1 MNNIEELLKEV
12 KDISQR
18 YDEIAKIAGDNYNV
32 FEVLNIR
39 SDEDSHSRIL
49 TNILDPKG
57 IHDCGDIFL
66 RLFFEKFL
74 PDKSN
79 IDFSNCQVYREYYA
93 KELGRPDICIFCE
106 DFGIVIENKIDA
118 RDQETQLSRYNE
130 LLKNKYGE
138 KKYRLFYLTKDG
150 REASDKSHCNVE
162 YMRLAYYKEP
172 DVIENDSDSDSDSGN
187 ENNNLIKNDILSWL
201 KCCQEKAFN
210 KPLIRE
216 TLEQY
221 INLFKKTRRIK
232 MSEEVVKVL
241 AKDAENIKAAFEITA
256 NTRNLKL
263 QKYLIYENLFKPLK
277 EWIPEGLEIETEEDV
292 GISWFKIISI
302 RKKEWDDKNVRIC
315 FEFGGTR
322 GKFENLYYG
331 LAFTKSELDKNSEIT
346 KKLGYFN
353 QAWYQQYK
361 FKEYKNWDRDVFA
374 KLSEPDNDIVKSFKD
389 KINELL
395 DILKEKI

>member
-1 MNNIEELLKEV
+1 MNSIEELLKEV

-49 TNILDPKG
+49 TDILNPNGK
-57 IHDCGDIFL
+57 HDCGDIFL
-66 RLFFEKFL
+66 KLFFEKFL

-79 IDFSNCQVYREYYA
+79 IYTSNCQVHREYYT
-93 KELGRPDICIFCE
+93 KELGRPDICIFCQ

-118 RDQETQLSRYNE
+118 LDQEKQLSRYDE
-130 LLKNKYGE
+130 LLKKKYGE
-138 KKYRLFYLTKDG
+138 KKCRLFYLTKDG
-150 REASDKSHCNVE
+150 REASKESHCNVE
-162 YMRLAYYKEP
+162 YKRLAYYKDP
-172 DVIENDSDSDSDSGN
+172 NVIDSDGKSDNS
-187 ENNNLIKNDILSWL
+187 ELIDNDILSWL
-201 KCCQEKAFN
+201 KCCQEKVFN

-221 INLFKKTRRIK
+221 INLFKKTRRDK
-232 MSEEVVKVL
+232 MSEDVVKAL

-331 LAFTKSELDKNSEIT
+331 LAFTTSELDKDSEIT
-346 KKLGYFN
+346 KKLGYVN
-353 QAWYQQYK
+353 HAWYQVYQ
-361 FKEYKNWDRDVFA
+361 FKEYNYWDRDVFA
-374 KLSEPDNDIVKSFKD
+374 KLSKPDNGVVESFKE

-395 DILKEKI
+395 DILKGNNLI